1 MQTTKHE
8 FTPYE
13 TQFFNNL
20 RFYLETPLYFYGSIQ
35 RSDYFKGYSD
45 IDVDIFTD
53 NESSTISKLQTFL
66 NVENNLFKQTI
77 WKPSQLNYLIHGY
90 KLMYKDVDNNLQVEI
105 SIYNEKYKHEILND
119 HNRKMDLPYYASI
132 ILIIIKLLFYKLNVI
147 SKQTYRVL
155 KKKILSTMIG
165 IPIDDFVTI

>member
-66 NVENNLFKQTI
+66 NVDNNLFKQTI

-90 KLMYKDVDNNLQVEI
+90 KLMYKDVDNNLRVEF
-105 SIYNEKYKHEILND
+105 SIYNEKYKVEILQD
-119 HNRKMDLPYYASI
+119 HTRKTTLPYYSSI
-132 ILIIIKLLFYKLNVI
+132 ILIIIKFLFYKLNVI
-147 SKQTYRVL
+147 SKETYRDL
-155 KKKILSTMIG
+155 KKKILSTISG
-165 IPIDDFVTI
+165 IPHDDFITI